1 MSFEITRKSQFVLCF
16 GMLSLILPHRL
27 SRATLFI
34 CVSPFVAGFCLV
46 QWTVSILIYSVC
58 FFLLAVHRIGSD
70 IIRESPVWFLQ
81 NYISCKYQG
90 ANYLLGA
97 ARWTRM
103 KFVFEKISIRNVSFF
118 EGVKVIRFLL
128 SIQKKKTTRQNV
140 SNVKEEKN
148 DQNKKN
154 EGTVE
159 V

>member
-1 MSFEITRKSQFVLCF
+1 
-16 GMLSLILPHRL
+16 
-27 SRATLFI
+27 
-34 CVSPFVAGFCLV
+34 
-46 QWTVSILIYSVC
+46 
-58 FFLLAVHRIGSD
+58 
-70 IIRESPVWFLQ
+70 
-81 NYISCKYQG
+81 
-90 ANYLLGA
+90 
-97 ARWTRM
+97 M

>member
-1 MSFEITRKSQFVLCF
+1 
-16 GMLSLILPHRL
+16 
-27 SRATLFI
+27 
-34 CVSPFVAGFCLV
+34 
-46 QWTVSILIYSVC
+46 
-58 FFLLAVHRIGSD
+58 
-70 IIRESPVWFLQ
+70 
-81 NYISCKYQG
+81 
-90 ANYLLGA
+90 
-97 ARWTRM
+97 M

-148 DQNKKN
+148 GQNKKN